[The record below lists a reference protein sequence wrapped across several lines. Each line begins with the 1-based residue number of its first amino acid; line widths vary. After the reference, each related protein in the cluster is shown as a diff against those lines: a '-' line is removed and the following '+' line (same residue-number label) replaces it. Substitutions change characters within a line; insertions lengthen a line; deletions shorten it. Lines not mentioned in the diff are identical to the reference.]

1 MHPTVLKENN
11 NLHSSTA
18 QKPFTAMHFC
28 RPLIFISLFDYI
40 LHVRRLSFIR
50 YDPGSGEGG
59 G

>member
-1 MHPTVLKENN
+1 
-11 NLHSSTA
+11 
-18 QKPFTAMHFC
+18 MHFC

-40 LHVRRLSFIR
+40 LHVRRLSFIH